1 MEKERIMGDNSFL
14 KISGIK
20 KSFGSGDNR
29 TEVLRG
35 IDFEVAKGEFCVLLG
50 PSGSGKSTLLNIIG
64 GIDSPDSG
72 YISIDGEKTGDMD
85 EKTLTRYRRK
95 HLGYV
100 FQMYNL
106 IPNLNVKENVEVGAY
121 LSDNP
126 FDVDD
131 LLKTLGLYEHRH
143 KLPNQLSGG
152 QQQRV
157 SIARALVKSP
167 QIILADEPTGNLD
180 EENTIRTMSILRA
193 ISKEC
198 LVILVSH
205 ERRIAEFFADRIL
218 EIKDG
223 EITKDYDNHSG
234 SSYERSDDGNI
245 YLPEL
250 TCQAMQSDEN
260 EIEVYQNAD
269 SKEEPIRLKMAWKSG
284 KLYIRSDMAS
294 DVIFAGE
301 EAGCEIFDEPR
312 PKLEMEDVENFS
324 YELSPLEMSK
334 KSGLSWKAT
343 WRMTLENLKLLGK
356 KQAFI
361 VVILLITAIML
372 SLTISDLITAVTVHR
387 EEIVKD
393 DSHYV
398 QVEMKLASPAEE
410 YAVGDTM
417 QECYNKVLSKGK
429 RKDMMFYDAARDLV
443 IQADTLYQM
452 RGSSQ
457 VIRDF
462 SYVDISK
469 VTKKDLLYGRLPKK
483 SDEIVIDKLVAD
495 RFLKSDTA
503 ISGQYASAK
512 ELLGETL
519 SINTFSKDLTVVG
532 ISGNNEASI
541 YCSQSK
547 LLGMVASS
555 YSVMSLSEL
564 QKLYPGKYD
573 NVTLQ
578 DDQMLVPQSKYDQIK
593 SYQEFQGNQKEYP
606 VQQLGNS
613 SVSYEEEPV
622 SNAGENYIVVG
633 GFDNSCDVDYVL
645 TDAAGKQLADQ
656 LAVGMQKIK
665 YYVDDL
671 EQREELVKQLQSEL
685 KPYQK
690 MFRVKVTIPAEQQ
703 VKAYRNKMKDK
714 TRSKA
719 LFAMIAVILSVLII
733 YYTIRSNAS
742 SRMEELTV
750 YRLLGISKASIIR
763 SFILEML
770 LINCYTTLPGVMVTT
785 GVMKFAASVPSLGMN
800 LSFPWWG
807 AITLIAAIMLVNAI
821 VSVIPVHNILAKP
834 PAELAVK

>member
-1 MEKERIMGDNSFL
+1 MQQVRIKLQN
-14 KISGIK
+14 ISKYYYSETAVTQALQGINLE
-20 KSFGSGDNR
+20 FR
-29 TEVLRG
+29 M
-35 IDFEVAKGEFCVLLG
+35 GEFVAITG
-50 PSGSGKSTLLNIIG
+50 ESGSGKSTLLRII
-64 GIDSPDSG
+64 SG
-72 YISIDGEKTGDMD
+72 MDTFDDGELYVDGQPTFQYD
-85 EKTLTRYRRK
+85 EDDWEEYRRTK
-95 HLGYV
+95 IGFV
-100 FQMYNL
+100 FQDYSL
-106 IPNLNVKENVEVGAY
+106 IGHYTAKENIVSALLIMGVPEKEAGDKAIHYLERVG
-121 LSDNP
+121 LSAQRDQ
-126 FDVDD
+126 
-131 LLKTLGLYEHRH
+131 RAS
-143 KLPNQLSGG
+143 KLSSG
-152 QQQRV
+152 QKQRL
-157 SIARALVKSP
+157 SIARALAKDTD
-167 QIILADEPTGNLD
+167 IIVADEPTGNLD

-250 TCQAMQSDEN
+250 TCQTMQSDEN

-564 QKLYPGKYD
+564 RKMYPGKYD

-770 LINCYTTLPGVMVTT
+770 LINCYTTLPGVVVTT

>member
-1 MEKERIMGDNSFL
+1 MI
-14 KISGIK
+14 KIEHLQK
-20 KSFGSGDNR
+20 YFNR
-29 TEVLRG
+29 GKRSELHVLNDITLELPQTG
-35 IDFEVAKGEFCVLLG
+35 LVCILGE
-50 PSGSGKSTLLNIIG
+50 SGSGKTTLLNTVG
-64 GIDSPDSG
+64 GLDVFQGGTLTVDETILKMYEPKKIEHLRCEKFG
-72 YISIDGEKTGDMD
+72 YI
-85 EKTLTRYRRK
+85 
-95 HLGYV
+95 
-100 FQMYNL
+100 FQNYYL
-106 IPNLNVKENVEVGAY
+106 LQDYTVAYNVKLA
-121 LSDNP
+121 LSHY
-126 FDVDD
+126 D
-131 LLKTLGLYEHRH
+131 LTDKEKDERVSYVLEQLGIGRYKK
-143 KLPNQLSGG
+143 KLVSKLSGG

-429 RKDMMFYDAARDLV
+429 RKDMMFYDTARDLV

-519 SINTFSKDLTVVG
+519 SINSFSKDLTVVG

-564 QKLYPGKYD
+564 QKMYPGKYD

-613 SVSYEEEPV
+613 SVFYEEEPV

-750 YRLLGISKASIIR
+750 CRLLGISKASIIR

-770 LINCYTTLPGVMVTT
+770 LINCYTTLPGVVVTT
-785 GVMKFAASVPSLGMN
+785 GVMKFTASVPSLGMN

>member
-1 MEKERIMGDNSFL
+1 
-14 KISGIK
+14 
-20 KSFGSGDNR
+20 
-29 TEVLRG
+29 
-35 IDFEVAKGEFCVLLG
+35 
-50 PSGSGKSTLLNIIG
+50 
-64 GIDSPDSG
+64 
-72 YISIDGEKTGDMD
+72 
-85 EKTLTRYRRK
+85 
-95 HLGYV
+95 
-100 FQMYNL
+100 
-106 IPNLNVKENVEVGAY
+106 
-121 LSDNP
+121 
-126 FDVDD
+126 
-131 LLKTLGLYEHRH
+131 
-143 KLPNQLSGG
+143 
-152 QQQRV
+152 
-157 SIARALVKSP
+157 
-167 QIILADEPTGNLD
+167 
-180 EENTIRTMSILRA
+180 
-193 ISKEC
+193 
-198 LVILVSH
+198 
-205 ERRIAEFFADRIL
+205 
-218 EIKDG
+218 
-223 EITKDYDNHSG
+223 
-234 SSYERSDDGNI
+234 
-245 YLPEL
+245 
-250 TCQAMQSDEN
+250 MQSDEN

-719 LFAMIAVILSVLII
+719 LFAMIALILSVLII

>member
-1 MEKERIMGDNSFL
+1 MI
-14 KISGIK
+14 KIEHLQK
-20 KSFGSGDNR
+20 YFNR
-29 TEVLRG
+29 GKRSELHVLNDITLELPQTG
-35 IDFEVAKGEFCVLLG
+35 LVCILGE
-50 PSGSGKSTLLNIIG
+50 SGSGKTTLLNTVG
-64 GIDSPDSG
+64 GLDVFQGGTLTVDETILKKYEPKKIEHLRCEKFG
-72 YISIDGEKTGDMD
+72 YI
-85 EKTLTRYRRK
+85 
-95 HLGYV
+95 
-100 FQMYNL
+100 FQNYYL
-106 IPNLNVKENVEVGAY
+106 LQDYTVAYNVKLA
-121 LSDNP
+121 LSHY
-126 FDVDD
+126 D
-131 LLKTLGLYEHRH
+131 LTDKEKDERVSYVLEQLGIGRYKK
-143 KLPNQLSGG
+143 KLVSKLSGG

-519 SINTFSKDLTVVG
+519 SINSFSKDLTVVG

-564 QKLYPGKYD
+564 QKMYPGKYD

-613 SVSYEEEPV
+613 SVFYEEEPV

-633 GFDNSCDVDYVL
+633 GFD
-645 TDAAGKQLADQ
+645 
-656 LAVGMQKIK
+656 KIMYNATHK
-665 YYVDDL
+665 TN
-671 EQREELVKQLQSEL
+671 

-770 LINCYTTLPGVMVTT
+770 LINCYTTLPGVVVTT

>member
-1 MEKERIMGDNSFL
+1 MI
-14 KISGIK
+14 KIEHLQK
-20 KSFGSGDNR
+20 YFNR
-29 TEVLRG
+29 GKRSELHVLNDITLELPQTG
-35 IDFEVAKGEFCVLLG
+35 LVCILGE
-50 PSGSGKSTLLNIIG
+50 SGSGKTTLLNTIG
-64 GIDSPDSG
+64 GLDVFQGGTLTVDETILKKYEPKKIEHLRYEKFG
-72 YISIDGEKTGDMD
+72 YI
-85 EKTLTRYRRK
+85 
-95 HLGYV
+95 
-100 FQMYNL
+100 FQNYYL
-106 IPNLNVKENVEVGAY
+106 LQDYTVAYNVKLA
-121 LSDNP
+121 LSHY
-126 FDVDD
+126 D
-131 LLKTLGLYEHRH
+131 LTDEEKAERVSYVLEQLGIGRYKK
-143 KLPNQLSGG
+143 KLVSKLSGG
-152 QQQRV
+152 QQQRA

-343 WRMTLENLKLLGK
+343 WRMTLGNLKLLGK

-770 LINCYTTLPGVMVTT
+770 LINCYTTLPGVVVTT

>member
-1 MEKERIMGDNSFL
+1 MI
-14 KISGIK
+14 KIEHLQK
-20 KSFGSGDNR
+20 YFNR
-29 TEVLRG
+29 GKRSELHVLNDITLELPQTG
-35 IDFEVAKGEFCVLLG
+35 LVCILGE
-50 PSGSGKSTLLNIIG
+50 SGSGKTTLLNTIG
-64 GIDSPDSG
+64 GLDVFQGGTLTVDETILKKYEPKKIEHLRCEKFG
-72 YISIDGEKTGDMD
+72 YI
-85 EKTLTRYRRK
+85 
-95 HLGYV
+95 
-100 FQMYNL
+100 FQNYYL
-106 IPNLNVKENVEVGAY
+106 LQDYTVAYNVKLA
-121 LSDNP
+121 LSHY
-126 FDVDD
+126 D
-131 LLKTLGLYEHRH
+131 LTDEEKDERVSYVLEQLGIGRYKK
-143 KLPNQLSGG
+143 KLVSKLSGG
-152 QQQRV
+152 QQQRG

-770 LINCYTTLPGVMVTT
+770 LINCYTTLPGVVVTT

>member
-1 MEKERIMGDNSFL
+1 MTQPKLQVKNCDLFYGDFQALKNINLSIAEKEITAF
-14 KISGIK
+14 I
-20 KSFGSGDNR
+20 
-29 TEVLRG
+29 
-35 IDFEVAKGEFCVLLG
+35 G
-50 PSGSGKSTLLNIIG
+50 PSGCGKSTLLKSLNRMNDLVEGCKITG
-64 GIDSPDSG
+64 DFTL
-72 YISIDGEKTGDMD
+72 DGENIYKDM
-85 EKTLTRYRRK
+85 EITELRK
-95 HLGYV
+95 RVGMV
-100 FQMYNL
+100 FQK
-106 IPNLNVKENVEVGAY
+106 PNLFPMSIYDNIAYGPRTHGIKKKADLDEIVETTLRQASVW
-121 LSDNP
+121 DETK
-126 FDVDD
+126 DR
-131 LLKTLGLYEHRH
+131 LKKSALGM
-143 KLPNQLSGG
+143 SGG

-770 LINCYTTLPGVMVTT
+770 LINCYTTLPGVVVTT

>member
-1 MEKERIMGDNSFL
+1 
-14 KISGIK
+14 
-20 KSFGSGDNR
+20 
-29 TEVLRG
+29 
-35 IDFEVAKGEFCVLLG
+35 
-50 PSGSGKSTLLNIIG
+50 
-64 GIDSPDSG
+64 
-72 YISIDGEKTGDMD
+72 
-85 EKTLTRYRRK
+85 
-95 HLGYV
+95 
-100 FQMYNL
+100 
-106 IPNLNVKENVEVGAY
+106 
-121 LSDNP
+121 
-126 FDVDD
+126 
-131 LLKTLGLYEHRH
+131 
-143 KLPNQLSGG
+143 
-152 QQQRV
+152 
-157 SIARALVKSP
+157 
-167 QIILADEPTGNLD
+167 
-180 EENTIRTMSILRA
+180 
-193 ISKEC
+193 
-198 LVILVSH
+198 
-205 ERRIAEFFADRIL
+205 
-218 EIKDG
+218 
-223 EITKDYDNHSG
+223 
-234 SSYERSDDGNI
+234 
-245 YLPEL
+245 
-250 TCQAMQSDEN
+250 
-260 EIEVYQNAD
+260 
-269 SKEEPIRLKMAWKSG
+269 
-284 KLYIRSDMAS
+284 
-294 DVIFAGE
+294 
-301 EAGCEIFDEPR
+301 
-312 PKLEMEDVENFS
+312 
-324 YELSPLEMSK
+324 
-334 KSGLSWKAT
+334 
-343 WRMTLENLKLLGK
+343 
-356 KQAFI
+356 
-361 VVILLITAIML
+361 ML

-564 QKLYPGKYD
+564 RKMYPGKYD

-770 LINCYTTLPGVMVTT
+770 LINCYTTLPGVVVTT